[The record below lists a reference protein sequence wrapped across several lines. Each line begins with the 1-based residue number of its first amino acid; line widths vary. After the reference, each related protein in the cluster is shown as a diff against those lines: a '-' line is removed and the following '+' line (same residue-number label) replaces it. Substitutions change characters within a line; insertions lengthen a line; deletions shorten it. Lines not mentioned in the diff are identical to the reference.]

1 MGRSCGRINML
12 PGGKIMTEQNED
24 TRRRQATLKLP
35 EGEAIVSLPAALSVA
50 SAQKLSIW
58 LQVAGNL
65 EGVEIKE

>member
-1 MGRSCGRINML
+1 
-12 PGGKIMTEQNED
+12 MTEQSED
-24 TRRRQATLKLP
+24 TRRMQTTLKLP
-35 EGEAIVSLPAALSVA
+35 EGEVIVSLPAALSVA

>member
-1 MGRSCGRINML
+1 
-12 PGGKIMTEQNED
+12 MTEQNED
-24 TRRRQATLKLP
+24 ARRRQATLKLP